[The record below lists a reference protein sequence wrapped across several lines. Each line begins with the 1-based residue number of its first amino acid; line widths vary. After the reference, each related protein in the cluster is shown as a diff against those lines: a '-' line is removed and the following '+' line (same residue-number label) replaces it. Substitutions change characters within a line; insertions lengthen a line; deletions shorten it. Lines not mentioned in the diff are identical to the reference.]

1 MKSIKM
7 VFYVLM
13 GIFVVMLGWMVIP
26 FPVGMRQG
34 LFSFVVVLTLIFF
47 LLGLVLVFLTIKRG
61 VKGKLKRFLI
71 LTGGSAGGFLI
82 SVLLHNFLYGLAM
95 MVGGVSWLYSL
106 VEILHVAFFM
116 TAIFVCPLGFLIG
129 VVGSMVMFSKK
140 KK

>member
-1 MKSIKM
+1 M